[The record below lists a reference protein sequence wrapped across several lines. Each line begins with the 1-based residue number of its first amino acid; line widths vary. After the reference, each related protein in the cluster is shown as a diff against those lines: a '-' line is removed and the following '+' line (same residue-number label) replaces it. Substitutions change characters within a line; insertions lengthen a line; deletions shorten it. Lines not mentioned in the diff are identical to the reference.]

1 MYLFKHVVQREPEQR
16 GSGHGVVGRPTHMK
30 RYFLYGWGAWGWG
43 WVTVERRVRVRDR
56 ALGDKDHMKKIGG
69 GEEAIARGQPRNRL

>member
-1 MYLFKHVVQREPEQR
+1 V
-16 GSGHGVVGRPTHMK
+16 GVGVR
-30 RYFLYGWGAWGWG
+30 
-43 WVTVERRVRVRDR
+43 VERRVRVRDR